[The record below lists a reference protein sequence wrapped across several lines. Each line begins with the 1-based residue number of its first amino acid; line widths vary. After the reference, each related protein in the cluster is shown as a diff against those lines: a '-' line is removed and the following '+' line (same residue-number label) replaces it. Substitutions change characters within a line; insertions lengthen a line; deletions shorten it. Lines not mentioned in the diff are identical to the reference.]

1 MSTELKLAHL
11 RKARAAVQAAQSAID
26 RDDAAVERIQAE
38 IKALEFKITA
48 LRTVQSAKHL
58 HEDLAIAMRELA
70 KAEEQAVEALAIN
83 LAGEIV
89 KRQATDPVRHYQW
102 IVANVA
108 KLRASVRSEVDTP
121 NNERFRI
128 HPLIQQALLLQPK
141 PDDLNTPINQLVGSL
156 DASWPTR
163 RRQILA
169 EAEITPPQAA

>member
-1 MSTELKLAHL
+1 MSYELKLASL

-26 RDDAAVERIQAE
+26 KDEAAVKRIQEE
-38 IKALEFKITA
+38 IKALEFKIEA
-48 LRTVQSAKHL
+48 LRTVQAAKHL

-70 KAEEQAVEALAIN
+70 KAEEQAVEALAID
-83 LAGEIV
+83 LAGEIIQRQTANPV
-89 KRQATDPVRHYQW
+89 KHYRW

-108 KLRASVRSEVDTP
+108 KLRASVRSEIDTP

-156 DASWPTR
+156 DASWPMR